1 VKLFT
6 RSFLIWIVGSC
17 LLVLIL
23 SLLFAHAPQ
32 PLKRLG
38 LSYAIFGIL
47 CGAVLGWFA
56 KDRKLS
62 FTKGLAFSSVLI
74 VFAGGGHI
82 SWVSYQQ
89 FKAVRAK
96 QLQEDPKQLAM
107 LNMMEKMADE
117 TTATELQERRRGL
130 QPQFLDYL
138 TFRVSSFGKWSSPWP
153 LIFWLGELLL
163 ASILA
168 VWVVLRS
175 VNQDRE
181 NHPLQSQNE
190 KQAS

>member
-1 VKLFT
+1 M
-6 RSFLIWIVGSC
+6 
-17 LLVLIL
+17 VLIL

-38 LSYAIFGIL
+38 LSYAIFGVV

-62 FTKGLAFSSVLI
+62 FTKGLAFASVLI
-74 VFAGGGHI
+74 VSAGGIHI
-82 SWVSYQQ
+82 GWVSYQQ
-89 FKAVRAK
+89 FKTVRAK

-117 TTATELQERRRGL
+117 TTAKELRKRRREM
-130 QPQFLDYL
+130 QPQFPDYL
-138 TFRVSSFGKWSSPWP
+138 AFRVSGLGKLSAPWP
-153 LIFWLGELLL
+153 LIFWVGELLL

-168 VWVVLRS
+168 AGIVLRT

-190 KQAS
+190 EQAS